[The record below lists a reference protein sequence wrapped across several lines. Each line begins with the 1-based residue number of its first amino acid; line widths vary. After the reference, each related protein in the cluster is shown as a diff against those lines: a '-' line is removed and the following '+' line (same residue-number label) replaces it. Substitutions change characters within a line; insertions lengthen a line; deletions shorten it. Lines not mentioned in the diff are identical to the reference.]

1 MKPKS
6 ESDTGQL
13 DIQVRNAGAGV
24 LSKPLLRSE
33 RNMGNMTA
41 INRRDALLAGIL
53 KYGSLILGSAVA
65 LLPLLVIFL
74 ASFKTEQEF
83 YKNPVFSLPSNFL
96 NFQNFIDAFEG
107 GQMIQGFGN
116 TAIILVFSCT
126 GTIIIGTM
134 TAYVLSRFN
143 FRLNAVITGL
153 FLLAALIPGV
163 STQVA
168 TFQIVSSLGLFN
180 KIGSNI
186 ILNLG
191 TDVISVYIFLQFLNG
206 IPRELDEAALI
217 DGASFLDVYWRV
229 ILPLLKPAIATVLII
244 KGVAIY
250 NDFYTPFLY
259 MPGKGLGTISTS
271 LFRFIGPYNAHW
283 EVICA
288 GVVITIIPTLVIFLF
303 LQKYIYNGLT
313 QGAVK

>member
-1 MKPKS
+1 MKSKS
-6 ESDTGQL
+6 NSTL
-13 DIQVRNAGAGV
+13 T
-24 LSKPLLRSE
+24 LSKSLSQSDPTFAKRLTGRHDSIV
-33 RNMGNMTA
+33 TST
-41 INRRDALLAGIL
+41 L
-53 KYGSLILGSAVA
+53 KYASLILGSVII
-65 LLPLLVIFL
+65 LLPLVVIFM
-74 ASFKTEQEF
+74 AAFKTEQEF
-83 YKNPVFSLPSNFL
+83 YNTPVFSPPSSFL
-96 NFQNFIDAFEG
+96 NFQNFIDAFTG
-107 GQMIQGFGN
+107 GQMVQGFGN
-116 TAIILVFSCT
+116 TTIILVFSCV
-126 GTIIIGTM
+126 GTILIGTM

-143 FRLNAVITGL
+143 FRINKVVSGL

-168 TFQIVSSLGLFN
+168 TFQIISAIGLFN

-217 DGASFLDVYWRV
+217 DGASFLDVYWRI
-229 ILPLLKPAIATVLII
+229 ILPLLMPAIATVLII

-288 GVVITIIPTLVIFLF
+288 GVVITILPTLIIFLF

>member
-1 MKPKS
+1 MKSKA
-6 ESDTGQL
+6 DNVLT
-13 DIQVRNAGAGV
+13 
-24 LSKPLLRSE
+24 LSKPLSQRNVDLKHRSK
-33 RNMGNMTA
+33 GNGFNS
-41 INRRDALLAGIL
+41 ILASTL
-53 KYGSLILGSAVA
+53 KYLSLIVGCTII
-65 LLPLLVIFL
+65 LLPLVFIFL

-83 YKNPVFSLPSNFL
+83 YNTPVFSLPGSFL
-96 NFQNFIDAFEG
+96 NFQNYIDAFTG
-107 GQMIQGFGN
+107 GMMVQGFGN
-116 TAIILVFSCT
+116 TAVILIFSCT
-126 GTIIIGTM
+126 GTILIGTM

-143 FRLNAVITGL
+143 FRLNAVVSAL

-168 TFQIVSSLGLFN
+168 TFQIVSGLGLFN

-217 DGASFLDVYWRV
+217 DGASFLDVYWRI
-229 ILPLLKPAIATVLII
+229 ILPLLMPAIATVLII

-283 EVICA
+283 QVICA
-288 GVVITIIPTLVIFLF
+288 GVVITIIPTLVIFIF

>member
-1 MKPKS
+1 MKQTNGS
-6 ESDTGQL
+6 VVDNS
-13 DIQVRNAGAGV
+13 IAGRGRQR
-24 LSKPLLRSE
+24 SKISTLTPDSIIIS
-33 RNMGNMTA
+33 T
-41 INRRDALLAGIL
+41 L
-53 KYGSLILGSAVA
+53 KYASLVLACAVI
-65 LLPLLVIFL
+65 LLPLLLIFL
-74 ASFKTEQEF
+74 ASFKTDQEF
-83 YKNPVFSLPSNFL
+83 YNTPIFSLPSSFL
-96 NFQNFIDAFEG
+96 NLKNFSDAFTG
-107 GQMIQGFGN
+107 GLMLQGFGN
-116 TAIILVFSCT
+116 TAIILVFSCA

-134 TAYVLSRFN
+134 TAYVLSRFS
-143 FRLNAVITGL
+143 FRLNAVVSGL

-168 TFQIVSSLGLFN
+168 TFQIISFLGLFN

-186 ILNLG
+186 ILNMG
-191 TDVISVYIFLQFLNG
+191 TDVISIYIFLQFLNG
-206 IPRELDEAALI
+206 IPRDLDEAALM
-217 DGASFLDVYWRV
+217 DGASFFDVYRRV
-229 ILPLLKPAIATVLII
+229 ILPLLTPAIATVLII
-244 KGVAIY
+244 KAVAIY

-288 GVVITIIPTLVIFLF
+288 GVVITVIPTLVVFIF

>member
-1 MKPKS
+1 MKSKP
-6 ESDTGQL
+6 DDVLT
-13 DIQVRNAGAGV
+13 
-24 LSKPLLRSE
+24 LSKPLNRSE
-33 RNMGNMTA
+33 RVLGKRSSY
-41 INRRDALLAGIL
+41 NRTNNIVTSTL
-53 KYGSLILGSAVA
+53 KYFSLVLACVIV

-74 ASFKTEQEF
+74 AAFKTDQEF
-83 YKNPVFSLPSNFL
+83 YNNPVFSLPSSFL
-96 NFQNFIDAFEG
+96 NFQNFSDAFTG
-107 GQMIQGFGN
+107 GLMLQGFGN

-126 GTIIIGTM
+126 GTILIGTM

-143 FRLNAVITGL
+143 FRLNAVISGL

-168 TFQIVSSLGLFN
+168 TFQIVSGLGLFN

-217 DGASFLDVYWRV
+217 DGASFFEVYRKI
-229 ILPLLKPAIATVLII
+229 ILPLLMPAIATVLII

-271 LFRFIGPYNAHW
+271 LFRFIGPYSAHW

-288 GVVITIIPTLVIFLF
+288 GVIITIIPTLVIFLF

-313 QGAVK
+313 QGAVR

>member
-1 MKPKS
+1 MKFNPG
-6 ESDTGQL
+6 T
-13 DIQVRNAGAGV
+13 V
-24 LSKPLLRSE
+24 LVS
-33 RNMGNMTA
+33 T
-41 INRRDALLAGIL
+41 L
-53 KYGSLILGSAVA
+53 KYSSLVLACAVVVM
-65 LLPLLVIFL
+65 PLLVVFL
-74 ASFKTEQEF
+74 ASFKTQQEF
-83 YKNPVFSLPSNFL
+83 YNTPVISLPSNFL
-96 NFQNFIDAFEG
+96 NFENYTDAFTG
-107 GQMIQGFGN
+107 GLMVQGFAN

-126 GTIIIGTM
+126 GSIIIGTM

-143 FRLNAVITGL
+143 FRLNAVISGL

-168 TFQIVSSLGLFN
+168 TFQIVSGLGLFN

-186 ILNLG
+186 VLNMG
-191 TDVISVYIFLQFLNG
+191 TDVISVYIFLQFLNS
-206 IPRELDEAALI
+206 IPRDLDEAALI
-217 DGASFLDVYWRV
+217 DGASFFDVYWRV

-283 EVICA
+283 QVICA
-288 GVVITIIPTLVIFLF
+288 GVVITIVPTLIIFLL

-313 QGAVK
+313 QGAVR

>member
-1 MKPKS
+1 MRTAP
-6 ESDTGQL
+6 ESVAVST
-13 DIQVRNAGAGV
+13 
-24 LSKPLLRSE
+24 
-33 RNMGNMTA
+33 
-41 INRRDALLAGIL
+41 L
-53 KYGSLILGSAVA
+53 KYASLVVA
-65 LLPLLVIFL
+65 CIVILLPLLLIFFG
-74 ASFKTEQEF
+74 SFKTDQEF
-83 YKNPVFSLPSNFL
+83 YHASAFTPPTSFANL
-96 NFQNFIDAFEG
+96 QNYSDAFTG
-107 GQMIQGFGN
+107 GLMVQGFVN
-116 TAIILVFSCT
+116 TAIILAFSCA

-143 FRLNAVITGL
+143 FKLNAVVSGL

-168 TFQIVSSLGLFN
+168 TFQIISFLGLFN

-191 TDVISVYIFLQFLNG
+191 TDVISIYIFLQFLNT
-206 IPRELDEAALI
+206 IPRDLDEAALM
-217 DGASFLDVYWRV
+217 DGASFLQVYRRI
-229 ILPLLKPAIATVLII
+229 ILPLLLPAIATVLII

-259 MPGKGLGTISTS
+259 MPAKGLGTISTS

-288 GVVITIIPTLVIFLF
+288 GVVITIIPTLIIFIF

-313 QGAVK
+313 AGAVR

>member
-6 ESDTGQL
+6 DDVLTLSEAMPEGLSGLGKPSTHN
-13 DIQVRNAGAGV
+13 RN
-24 LSKPLLRSE
+24 SIFSS
-33 RNMGNMTA
+33 TF
-41 INRRDALLAGIL
+41 
-53 KYGSLILGSAVA
+53 KYSSLILGCAII

-83 YKNPVFSLPSNFL
+83 YNSPVFSLPSNLL

-107 GQMIQGFGN
+107 GQMLQGFGN
-116 TAIILVFSCT
+116 TAIILVFSCA
-126 GTIIIGTM
+126 GTILIGTM
-134 TAYVLSRFN
+134 TAYVLSRFS
-143 FRLNAVITGL
+143 FRFNAVVSGL

-168 TFQIVSSLGLFN
+168 TFQIVSFLGLFN

-191 TDVISVYIFLQFLNG
+191 TDVISVYIFLQFLNS

-217 DGASFLDVYWRV
+217 DGASFLDVYWRI

-288 GVVITIIPTLVIFLF
+288 GVVITIIPTLIIFLF

>member
-6 ESDTGQL
+6 DNVLT
-13 DIQVRNAGAGV
+13 
-24 LSKPLLRSE
+24 LSKSLGLSDRVLGNKSTRT
-33 RNMGNMTA
+33 RNTNIVTST
-41 INRRDALLAGIL
+41 L
-53 KYGSLILGSAVA
+53 KYFSLILACAIV
-65 LLPLLVIFL
+65 LLPLAVIFL
-74 ASFKTEQEF
+74 AAFKTGQEF
-83 YKNPVFSLPSNFL
+83 YNTPVFSLPGSFL
-96 NFQNFIDAFEG
+96 NFENFSEAFTG
-107 GQMIQGFGN
+107 GLMLQGFAN
-116 TAIILVFSCT
+116 TTIILVFSCT
-126 GTIIIGTM
+126 GTILIGTM

-143 FRLNAVITGL
+143 FRLNAVISGL

-168 TFQIVSSLGLFN
+168 TFQIVSGLGLFN

-191 TDVISVYIFLQFLNG
+191 TDVISVYIFLQFLNS

-217 DGASFLDVYWRV
+217 DGASFFEVYRKI
-229 ILPLLKPAIATVLII
+229 ILPLLMPAIATVLII

-271 LFRFIGPYNAHW
+271 LFRFIGPFSAHW

-288 GVVITIIPTLVIFLF
+288 GVIITIIPTLVIFLF

-313 QGAVK
+313 QGAVR

>member
-1 MKPKS
+1 MPS
-6 ESDTGQL
+6 S
-13 DIQVRNAGAGV
+13 
-24 LSKPLLRSE
+24 
-33 RNMGNMTA
+33 
-41 INRRDALLAGIL
+41 L
-53 KYGSLILGSAVA
+53 KYLSLVLGCIAV
-65 LLPLLVIFL
+65 LLPLVVIFL
-74 ASFKTEQEF
+74 AAFKTEQEF
-83 YKNPVFSLPSNFL
+83 YKSPVFSLPSSFL
-96 NFQNFIDAFEG
+96 NFQNFTDAFTG
-107 GQMIQGFGN
+107 GQMLQGFGN
-116 TAIILVFSCT
+116 TTIILVFSCV
-126 GTIIIGTM
+126 GTILIGTM

-143 FRLNAVITGL
+143 FRLNAVVSGL

-168 TFQIVSSLGLFN
+168 TFQIVSGLGLFN

-229 ILPLLKPAIATVLII
+229 ILPLLMPAIATVLII

-271 LFRFIGPYNAHW
+271 LFRFIGPFNAHW
-283 EVICA
+283 QVICA

-313 QGAVK
+313 QGAVR